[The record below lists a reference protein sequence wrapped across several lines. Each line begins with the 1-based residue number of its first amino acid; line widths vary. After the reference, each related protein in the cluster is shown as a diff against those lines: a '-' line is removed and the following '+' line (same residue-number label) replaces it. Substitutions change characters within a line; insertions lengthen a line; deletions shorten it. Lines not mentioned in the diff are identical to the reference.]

1 MMRLNKIM
9 PGFGIILGIIV
20 LAGLL
25 TAVLSAGYRLGMKD
39 QKAEG
44 QRQAIERNCA
54 QYNPK
59 TAQFEWLSEAKLPPM
74 TSHDMGVALKDI
86 RVLEKASKAKT
97 TKRQ

>member
-1 MMRLNKIM
+1 MMRLNKITLV
-9 PGFGIILGIIV
+9 FVIAAD
-20 LAGLL
+20 LAL
-25 TAVLSAGYRLGMKD
+25 TALVGWGSYHAGRAAQLSD
-39 QKAEG
+39 G

-54 QYNPK
+54 RYNPK

-86 RVLEKASKAKT
+86 RILEKASKVKE